1 MTGVDGADLADW
13 IAPARTALLII
24 DMQVDF
30 AAPDGVLGR
39 AGLDLSGVPNAL
51 AAAGRLAPAARDANV
66 PILFAALRT
75 QAETDSPAWRERI
88 RRRGGDPDLAMAL
101 CRREAPG
108 AAFIGPLPEPGDMVI
123 AKTRYSAF
131 FQTDLDFVLKA
142 MGVDT
147 LVACGLTTES
157 CVDSTVRDAFH
168 LDYHVFLAKDA
179 CAAYQDD
186 LHTAALKS
194 LELNCAILATTD
206 EIVNAWKDE
215 RLRAVSYQRLGD
227 SV

>member
-1 MTGVDGADLADW
+1 MTAADGADLADW
-13 IAPARTALLII
+13 IAPARAALLII

-30 AAPDGVLGR
+30 AAPGGALGR
-39 AGLDLSGVPNAL
+39 GGLDLSGVPNAL
-51 AAAGRLAPAARDANV
+51 AAAGRLARAARGANV
-66 PILFAALRT
+66 PVLFVALQT

-88 RRRGGDPDLAMAL
+88 RRRGGDPDQATAL
-101 CRREAPG
+101 CRRESPG
-108 AAFIGPLPEPGDMVI
+108 AALIGPLPEPGDTVI

-131 FQTDLDFVLKA
+131 FQTELDLVLKA

-147 LVACGLTTES
+147 LVVCGLTTES

-168 LDYHVFLAKDA
+168 LDYHVFVAGDA

-194 LELNCAILATTD
+194 LELNCAILATAD
-206 EIVNAWKDE
+206 EIVDAWKNE
-215 RLRAVSYQRLGD
+215 PLPAVP
-227 SV
+227 